1 MVIYTN
7 KVCGGFK
14 LDINIIYGIIIF
26 LCIVLSAFFSGTE
39 MAFSCANKIRLKS
52 YADNGNKRAKTA
64 LWVVDNFDKVLT
76 TILIGNNIVN
86 LGCSSIA
93 TVLCINLFGN
103 YGAAIATGA
112 VTLLVLTFGEIIP
125 KSFGKEISDSVVM
138 YTAGTLKF
146 LTYVLTPFVYLFIW
160 LKRGIMKLANINK
173 DTPSVTEDELKY
185 IIESIEE
192 EGILEEQESE
202 MVQSALEFDEK
213 TALEILTPRVDVT
226 LIDAEDEPKNIH
238 DIIIKERYSRIP
250 VYEDN
255 IDNIVGILQ
264 TRDYL
269 EALID
274 EKEPDIKELVT
285 PAHFIYKSMKL
296 SKILEDFRENRL
308 HIAIVTDE
316 YGGMLGIVTM
326 EDLLEEIVGEIWDED
341 EEEERTYTK
350 LKDGRYIISGDMDLS
365 DLFEIFD
372 MNDDDE
378 IESVSV
384 GGFIVER
391 LGTIPTVNQSIT
403 YKDLSL
409 TVKRIRNN
417 RIQSAFVAKI
427 EE

>member
-1 MVIYTN
+1 MET
-7 KVCGGFK
+7 
-14 LDINIIYGIIIF
+14 NIIYAIIIF
-26 LCIVLSAFFSGTE
+26 VCILLSAFFSGTE
-39 MAFSCANKIRLKS
+39 MAFSCANKIRLKT
-52 YADNGNKRAKTA
+52 YADNGNKKANTA

-86 LGCSSIA
+86 LSCSSVA
-93 TVLCINLFGN
+93 TLLCINLFGN

-112 VTLLVLTFGEIIP
+112 VTLLVLTFGEVIP
-125 KSFGKEISDSVVM
+125 KSFGKEISDIIVL
-138 YTAGTLKF
+138 YTAGVLKA
-146 LTYVLTPFVYLFIW
+146 LTYILTPFVYLFIW
-160 LKRGIMKLANINK
+160 LKKGIMKLANIKK

-226 LIDAEDEPKNIH
+226 LIDAKSDNESVHEIV
-238 DIIIKERYSRIP
+238 IRERYSRIP

-255 IDNIVGILQ
+255 IDNIIGILQ

-269 EALID
+269 ETVAQG
-274 EKEPDIKELVT
+274 KAVDIKELVT
-285 PAHFIYKSMKL
+285 PAHFIYKNMRL
-296 SKILEDFRENRL
+296 SKILEDFKENKL

-365 DLFEIFD
+365 DLFDIFE

-391 LGTIPTVNQSIT
+391 LGTIPTINQSIT
-403 YKDLSL
+403 YKDLRL
-409 TVKRIRNN
+409 TVKRIKNN
-417 RIQSAFVAKI
+417 RIQSAFVSKI